1 MCYMVIFFFQMSE
14 FVKPDQKTIIREP
27 SNIVCK
33 EDDRLRLLVVVY
45 SAPVYYERRRIIRK
59 TWGDALR
66 KIPGKIWYFLRHHL
80 TGSKVDHT
88 VRFLKSIAKSRANYD
103 LAFQGSALD
112 FWKFNLKNQVRQT
125 GFSVYFK
132 FEIRQALPP
141 VDLYLIFEK
150 SSCKN

>member
-1 MCYMVIFFFQMSE
+1 MNDEMCYMVIFFFQMSE

-66 KIPGKIWYFLRHHL
+66 KIPGKI
-80 TGSKVDHT
+80 
-88 VRFLKSIAKSRANYD
+88 
-103 LAFQGSALD
+103 
-112 FWKFNLKNQVRQT
+112 
-125 GFSVYFK
+125 
-132 FEIRQALPP
+132 
-141 VDLYLIFEK
+141 
-150 SSCKN
+150 

>member
-1 MCYMVIFFFQMSE
+1 MSE

-66 KIPGKIWYFLRHHL
+66 KIPGKIGFILHYHL
-80 TGSKVDHT
+80 TGLVFSLISKVDHT
-88 VRFLKSIAKSRANYD
+88 VLFVKSIAKSRANYD
-103 LAFQGSALD
+103 FAFQKLVGCPNN
-112 FWKFNLKNQVRQT
+112 F
-125 GFSVYFK
+125 
-132 FEIRQALPP
+132 FETHQPI
-141 VDLYLIFEK
+141 I
-150 SSCKN
+150 

>member
-1 MCYMVIFFFQMSE
+1 MSE

-66 KIPGKIWYFLRHHL
+66 KIPGKYPISCFDLISRSSLHMKIQI
-80 TGSKVDHT
+80 TGGKITENLGFKSLVRKVKFFFSLFFSLSNSSD
-88 VRFLKSIAKSRANYD
+88 KS
-103 LAFQGSALD
+103 G
-112 FWKFNLKNQVRQT
+112 
-125 GFSVYFK
+125 
-132 FEIRQALPP
+132 
-141 VDLYLIFEK
+141 YLLL
-150 SSCKN
+150 